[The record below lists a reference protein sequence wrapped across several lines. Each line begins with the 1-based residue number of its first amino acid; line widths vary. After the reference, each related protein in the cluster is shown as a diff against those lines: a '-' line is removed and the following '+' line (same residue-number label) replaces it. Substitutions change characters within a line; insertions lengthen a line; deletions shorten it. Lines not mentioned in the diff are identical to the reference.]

1 MRLDEDMRRVVSE
14 QRLGFVATVCPD
26 GTPNLS
32 PKGTTS
38 VLDDDHLVFADLFSP
53 GTINNLGRYPWVEVN
68 VIDPITR
75 TGYRFKG
82 RGEVHAD
89 GPVFEEVMAFFGRER
104 RLARSRVRHVVV
116 ITVEVAEPLISPAY
130 DTGLTADEVAERSWR
145 RLEQIYGVRIDRGGA
160 VSGDC
165 GPVSGPQ

>member
-1 MRLDEDMRRVVSE
+1 MPILTDDMKRVVRE
-14 QRLGFVATVCPD
+14 QSLGFAATVCPD

-38 VLDDDHLVFADLFSP
+38 VLDDDRLVFADLFSP
-53 GTINNLGRYPWVEVN
+53 GTVNNLRTNPSIEVN

-89 GPVFEEVMAFFGRER
+89 GPVFEEVMAFFDRER
-104 RLARSRVRHVVV
+104 QLARSRVKNVVV
-116 ITVEVAEPLISPAY
+116 ITVEFAAPLVSPAY
-130 DTGLTADEVAERSWR
+130 DVGLSAEEVADRSWR
-145 RLEQIYGVRIDRGGA
+145 RLEQIYGVRIDR
-160 VSGDC
+160 SGVPEP
-165 GPVSGPQ
+165 GVPFSPQ

>member
-1 MRLDEDMRRVVSE
+1 MPILTDDMKRVVRE
-14 QRLGFVATVCPD
+14 QSLGFAATVCPD

-38 VLDDDHLVFADLFSP
+38 VLDDDRLVFADLFSP
-53 GTINNLGRYPWVEVN
+53 GTVNNLRTNPSIEVN

-89 GPVFEEVMAFFGRER
+89 GPVFEEVMAFFDRER
-104 RLARSRVRHVVV
+104 QLARSRVKNVVV
-116 ITVEVAEPLISPAY
+116 ITVEFAAPLVSPAY
-130 DTGLTADEVAERSWR
+130 VVGLSAEEVADRSWR
-145 RLEQIYGVRIDRGGA
+145 RLEQIYGVRIDR
-160 VSGDC
+160 SGVPEP
-165 GPVSGPQ
+165 GVTFSPQ